1 MKGRHFTVCL
11 VLVAAAFVATVLAW
25 PHLPERVP
33 LHWNVRGEVD
43 GWGPRGLM
51 MVLGPGAML
60 AELAIFALL
69 PVLSP
74 KRFEMESFV
83 RTYLRIML
91 AAILG
96 GAYITAVLL
105 FAGLTGHVDVSA
117 ALLAGV
123 SVLLVFIGNLMGKVR
138 RNFFIGI
145 RTPWTLASERVWY
158 ATHRLAGKTI
168 VATGIASVAA
178 ALWGGL
184 AGIVAWIAL
193 VLAGVLVP
201 VAYSFV
207 HYKALEREG
216 GLEAPGM

>member
-1 MKGRHFTVCL
+1 MKGRYFTAGIA
-11 VLVAAAFVATVLAW
+11 LVAIAFVATLLAW

-33 LHWNVRGEVD
+33 LHWNVHGEVD

-74 KRFEMESFV
+74 KRFEIESFT
-83 RTYLRIML
+83 RTWLRIML
-91 AAILG
+91 AAIALAG
-96 GAYITAVLL
+96 YITAVML
-105 FAGLTGHVDVSA
+105 FAALTRHVDVSA

-123 SVLLVFIGNLMGKVR
+123 SLLLVFIGNLMGKVR

-145 RTPWTLASERVWY
+145 RTPWTLANERVWY

-168 VATGIASVAA
+168 VLSGIASFAA

-184 AGIVAWIAL
+184 PGISAWIVL
-193 VLAGVLVP
+193 VLAGALVP
-201 VAYSFV
+201 VVYSFV

-216 GLEAPGM
+216 ALGA

>member
-1 MKGRHFTVCL
+1 MKARYFTACAI
-11 VLVAAAFVATVLAW
+11 LVAAGFAATILAW
-25 PHLPERVP
+25 PQLPERIP
-33 LHWNVRGEVD
+33 LHWNVHGEVD

-51 MVLGPGAML
+51 TVLGPGAML

-74 KRFEMESFV
+74 KRFALESFTP
-83 RTYLRIML
+83 TYLRIML
-91 AAILG
+91 AAILLAG
-96 GAYITAVLL
+96 YITAVLL

-117 ALLAGV
+117 ALLGGV

-168 VATGIASVAA
+168 VATGIASFAA

-184 AGIVAWIAL
+184 AGTLAWIAL

-207 HYKALEREG
+207 HYKALERDG
-216 GLEAPGM
+216 ALGV

>member
-1 MKGRHFTVCL
+1 MKARYFTACAI
-11 VLVAAAFVATVLAW
+11 LVAAGFAATILAW
-25 PHLPERVP
+25 PQLPERIP
-33 LHWNVRGEVD
+33 LHWNVHGEVD

-74 KRFEMESFV
+74 KRFALESFTP
-83 RTYLRIML
+83 TYLRIML
-91 AAILG
+91 AAILLAG
-96 GAYITAVLL
+96 YITAVLL

-117 ALLAGV
+117 ALLGGV

-168 VATGIASVAA
+168 VATGIASFAA

-184 AGIVAWIAL
+184 AGTLAWIAL

-207 HYKALEREG
+207 HYKALERDG
-216 GLEAPGM
+216 ALGV

>member
-1 MKGRHFTVCL
+1 MKGRYFTADIA
-11 VLVAAAFVATVLAW
+11 LVAIAFVATLLAW

-33 LHWNVRGEVD
+33 LHWNVHGEVD

-74 KRFEMESFV
+74 KRFEIESFT
-83 RTYLRIML
+83 RTWLRIML
-91 AAILG
+91 AAIALAG
-96 GAYITAVLL
+96 YITAVML
-105 FAGLTGHVDVSA
+105 FAALTRHVDVSA

-123 SVLLVFIGNLMGKVR
+123 SLLLVFIGNLMGKVR

-145 RTPWTLASERVWY
+145 RTPWTLANERVWY

-168 VATGIASVAA
+168 VLSGIASFAA

-184 AGIVAWIAL
+184 PGISAWIVL
-193 VLAGVLVP
+193 VLAGALVP
-201 VAYSFV
+201 VVYSFV

-216 GLEAPGM
+216 ALGA

>member
-1 MKGRHFTVCL
+1 MKGRYFTAGIA
-11 VLVAAAFVATVLAW
+11 LVAIAFVATLLAW

-33 LHWNVRGEVD
+33 LHWNVHGEVD

-74 KRFEMESFV
+74 KRFEIESFT
-83 RTYLRIML
+83 RTWLRIML
-91 AAILG
+91 AAIALAG
-96 GAYITAVLL
+96 YITAVML
-105 FAGLTGHVDVSA
+105 FAALTRHVDVSA

-123 SVLLVFIGNLMGKVR
+123 SLLLVFIGNLMGKVR

-145 RTPWTLASERVWY
+145 RTPWTLANERVWY
-158 ATHRLAGKTI
+158 ATHRLVGKTI
-168 VATGIASVAA
+168 VLSGIASFAA

-184 AGIVAWIAL
+184 PGISAWIVL
-193 VLAGVLVP
+193 VLAGALVP
-201 VAYSFV
+201 VVYSFV

-216 GLEAPGM
+216 ALGA

>member
-1 MKGRHFTVCL
+1 MKARYFAACAI
-11 VLVAAAFVATVLAW
+11 LVAAGFAATILAW
-25 PHLPERVP
+25 PQLPERIP
-33 LHWNVRGEVD
+33 LHWNVHGEVD

-74 KRFEMESFV
+74 KRFALESFTP
-83 RTYLRIML
+83 TYLRIML
-91 AAILG
+91 GAILLAG
-96 GAYITAVLL
+96 YITAVLL

-117 ALLAGV
+117 ALLGGV

-168 VATGIASVAA
+168 VATGIASFAA

-184 AGIVAWIAL
+184 AGTLAWIAL

-207 HYKALEREG
+207 HYKALERDG
-216 GLEAPGM
+216 ALGV

>member
-1 MKGRHFTVCL
+1 MKGRYFTVCL

-60 AELAIFALL
+60 VELAIFALL